1 MNPFTWRFTA
11 PLYLGAA
18 LNPINSTLIA
28 TALVPIALSLG
39 VPVGQSSILV
49 ASLYLACAI
58 AQPTAGKLSEELG
71 PRRIF
76 LGGIVL
82 VMVGGLVG
90 GVGNSLA
97 ILVVA
102 RVLIGVG
109 TSAGYPAAMVL
120 IRRRAES
127 AGLDAPPGGVLG
139 GIAIAGTVTAAVGPP
154 LGGLLIDATSWR
166 AAFLVNLPVGLI
178 ALAMATY
185 WVPRDR
191 PIGRVTVAEVARRVD
206 VTGVALFACAMS
218 ALLVFLLDL
227 PGAEW
232 AFLAASAVL
241 FAALVAWEL
250 RASAPFI
257 DVRLLVS
264 NLPLTRTYIRGG
276 LALLG
281 IYTIL
286 YGITQWLE
294 AAHGYSAEG
303 AGLLILPMG
312 ALAAVISRPIA
323 SRNLVRGPLIV
334 GSVTALAGSA
344 GVLLLTTASPA
355 IAIVGVTLLFGVT
368 TGTVSVCNQTALYL
382 QAPKE
387 LVGTASGIYRTFSY
401 IGSIASATITGV
413 FFHSQVDDHGLHQ
426 IALILIGV
434 SVLVLAMV
442 LLDRRLPWSP
452 RTTVHLSTSEG
463 GQQHDRQLVRTDA

>member
-1 MNPFTWRFTA
+1 MNPFAWRFTS

-18 LNPINSTLIA
+18 LNPINSSLIA
-28 TALVPIALSLG
+28 TGLVPIALSLG
-39 VPVGQSSILV
+39 VPVGQTSILV

-90 GVGNSLA
+90 GVGNS
-97 ILVVA
+97 ITVLVVA

-139 GIAIAGTVTAAVGPP
+139 GIAIAGTVTAAIGPP
-154 LGGLLIDATSWR
+154 LGGVLIDATSWR

-178 ALAMATY
+178 ALAMAAC

-191 PIGRVTVAEVARRVD
+191 PIGKVTVAEVARRVD

-264 NLPLTRTYIRGG
+264 NLPLTLTYIRGG

-294 AAHGYSAEG
+294 AAHGYSAQG

-334 GSVTALAGSA
+334 GSVTALFGSA

-387 LVGTASGIYRTFSY
+387 LVGTAAGIYRTFGY
-401 IGSIASATITGV
+401 IGSIASATITGI
-413 FFHSQVDDHGLHQ
+413 FFHAQVDDHGLHQ

-434 SVLVLAMV
+434 SALVLAMV
-442 LLDRRLPWSP
+442 LLDRRLPGSSQ
-452 RTTVHLSTSEG
+452 RS
-463 GQQHDRQLVRTDA
+463 